1 MQLTGILKKSGEFYV
16 ALCLEINVSSQG
28 ESIEEARRML
38 QDACDEY
45 LTYMKNEG
53 LENEIEPFPLDIL
66 REFLM
71 DDVECVKPSP
81 DWVYSESIT
90 FEVSASA

>member
-53 LENEIEPFPLDIL
+53 LENEIEPVPLDIL

-71 DDVECVKPSP
+71 DDVECVKPSQRLGLFG
-81 DWVYSESIT
+81 EHNI
-90 FEVSASA
+90 